1 VLRSLRAP
9 ALASLLL
16 VAACSGGDTDATPD
30 TTVAASTT
38 AAPTTTVVAPVIDS
52 AEVQPHATNVL
63 LATLTVATDSPARL
77 NVSLVEG
84 DRTRDLVTTET
95 VATEHTVPIRGL
107 HADRTQI
114 IRVTPL
120 SPDGALAGTATDVEI
135 TTKPLPFTLPEL
147 TATVSKPELMAPGY
161 TLFDPVQTTDM
172 AFNNEGRTEQPPGLL
187 VAVDE
192 LGEVVWY
199 LTHPRPIADA
209 RILDDGTLMF
219 ESLDTEVL
227 FADLDGNIRTRL
239 TSRLYDGTVG
249 NDVPTV
255 EVDTDALHHEAD
267 VLPNGNLISLSS
279 TVHTVEVPEP
289 LCGEAAADF
298 TGTYSF
304 ISDIV
309 AEVDI
314 ETGEVVSQYDL
325 WDLLDPLSDPER
337 RDICGTALQG
347 NAVFPVK
354 VYAGSPGR
362 IIDWTH
368 ANAVI
373 LDEARNVLMVSVR
386 HMNQVIGI
394 RYADD
399 ADGPAGELLWEL
411 GEDGTVPYEGDAFSH
426 QHAVELQSDGS
437 IQLYD
442 NRNEMPEPQ
451 QSRAVRITL
460 DGDGSTPT
468 AARQTWQY
476 LSTLNGQP
484 AYSFAV
490 GDADTQPNGNV
501 LITNGFYSL
510 GSGGLNSQIV
520 EVVPEGDNGGTV
532 AFELQVG
539 GPGGWFV
546 YRSERIPSLYPA
558 PI

>member
-1 VLRSLRAP
+1 MLRTLRSL
-9 ALASLLL
+9 ALASLLI
-16 VAACSGGDTDATPD
+16 VAACSGNDGGATD
-30 TTVAASTT
+30 TTAPDTT
-38 AAPTTTVVAPVIDS
+38 AAPTATVAAPAIES

-63 LATLTVATDSPARL
+63 LATLTVTTDTPARL
-77 NVSLVEG
+77 NVMLVEG
-84 DRTRDLVTTET
+84 DRTRNLVTTET
-95 VATEHTVPIRGL
+95 VGTEHTVPIRGL

-114 IRVTPL
+114 VRVTPL
-120 SPDGALAGTATDVEI
+120 GPDGTLVGTATDVEI

-147 TATVSKPELMAPGY
+147 TAAVSKPALMAPGY

-172 AFNNEGRTEQPPGLL
+172 AFNNEGRTEQPAGLL

-192 LGEVVWY
+192 RGEVVWY

-209 RILDDGTLMF
+209 RILSDGTLMF
-219 ESLDTEVL
+219 ESLDTEVV
-227 FADLDGNIRTRL
+227 FADLDGNIRSRL

-249 NDVPTV
+249 NEVPTV
-255 EVDTDALHHEAD
+255 QVDTDALHHEAD

-304 ISDIV
+304 ISDV
-309 AEVDI
+309 VVEVDI
-314 ETGEVVSQYDL
+314 ETGEVLSQYDL
-325 WDLLDPLSDPER
+325 WDLLDPLSDPQR
-337 RDICGTALQG
+337 RDICGTAMQG

-373 LDEARNVLMVSVR
+373 LDEGRNVLMVSVR

-399 ADGPAGELLWEL
+399 ADGAAGELLWEL

-426 QHAVELQSDGS
+426 QHAVELQPDGS

-460 DGDGSTPT
+460 EGDGSTPT

-476 LSTLNGQP
+476 LSTLNDQP

-546 YRSERIPSLYPA
+546 YRAERIPTLYPVA
-558 PI
+558 I

>member
-1 VLRSLRAP
+1 MLRTLRPLAVAVLVLFT
-9 ALASLLL
+9 
-16 VAACSGGDTDATPD
+16 ACSGENKGTTTSAAT
-30 TTVAASTT
+30 S
-38 AAPTTTVVAPVIDS
+38 APTSTAVAPTIET
-52 AEVQPHATNVL
+52 ATVQPHANNVL
-63 LATLTVATDSPARL
+63 LATLSASTDAPARL
-77 NVSLVEG
+77 SVSLVDG
-84 DRTRDLVTTET
+84 DRSRDLVTTET
-95 VATEHTVPIRGL
+95 VGTEHTVPIRGL
-107 HADRTQI
+107 HADRTQT
-114 IRVTPL
+114 IRITPI
-120 SPDGALAGTATDVEI
+120 SPDGSLVGAATDVEI

-147 TATVSKPELMAPGY
+147 TAAVSKPDLMAPGY

-172 AFNNEGRTEQPPGLL
+172 AFNNEGRAEQPAGLL

-192 LGEVVWY
+192 QGEVVWY

-209 RILDDGTLMF
+209 RILPDGTLMY
-219 ESLDTEVL
+219 ESLDTEVV
-227 FADLDGNIRTRL
+227 FADLDGNIRSRL

-255 EVDTDALHHEAD
+255 KVDTDALHHEAD
-267 VLPNGNLISLSS
+267 VLPNGNLISLSA

-304 ISDIV
+304 ISDLV
-309 AEVDI
+309 VEVDI

-325 WDLLDPLSDPER
+325 WELLDPMADPER
-337 RDICGTALQG
+337 RDICGTAMQG

-354 VYAGSPGR
+354 VYADSPGR

-373 LDEARNVLMVSVR
+373 LDEDRNVLMVSVR

-411 GEDGTVPYEGDAFSH
+411 GEDGTVPYDGDAFSH
-426 QHAVELQSDGS
+426 QHAVELQPDGS

-451 QSRAVRITL
+451 QSRAVRIAL
-460 DGDGSTPT
+460 EGDGSTPT
-468 AARQTWQY
+468 GARQVWQY

-546 YRSERIPSLYPA
+546 YRAERIPSLYPTA
-558 PI
+558 V

>member
-1 VLRSLRAP
+1 VRRLLRST

-16 VAACSGGDTDATPD
+16 ITACSGGGDSTATTAP
-30 TTVAASTT
+30 AST
-38 AAPTTTVVAPVIDS
+38 AAPTTSTPPSIS
-52 AEVQPHATNVL
+52 RAEVESNPDNVL
-63 LATLTVATDSPARL
+63 LATLTATTDTPARL
-77 NVSLVEG
+77 AVSLVEG
-84 DRTRDLVTTET
+84 DRSRDLVTTET
-95 VATEHTVPIRGL
+95 VGTEHTVPIRGL
-107 HADRTQI
+107 HADRTQT
-114 IRVTPL
+114 IRVTPI
-120 SPDGALAGTATDVEI
+120 SADGSLVGSATDVEI
-135 TTKPLPFTLPEL
+135 TTEPLPFTLPEL
-147 TATVSKPELMAPGY
+147 TAAVSKPDLMAPGY

-172 AFNNEGRTEQPPGLL
+172 AFNNEGRAEQPAGLL
-187 VAVDE
+187 VAVDDQ
-192 LGEVVWY
+192 GEVVWY
-199 LTHPRPIADA
+199 TTHPRPIADA
-209 RILDDGTLMF
+209 RILPDGTLMY
-219 ESLDTEVL
+219 ESLDTEVV
-227 FADLDGNIRTRL
+227 FADLDGNILNRL
-239 TSRLYDGTVG
+239 TSRLYEGTVG

-255 EVDTDALHHEAD
+255 QVDTDALHHEAD
-267 VLPNGNLISLSS
+267 VLPNGNLISLSA

-289 LCGEAAADF
+289 LCGETPADF

-309 AEVDI
+309 VEVDI

-325 WDLLDPLSDPER
+325 WDLLDPLADPDR
-337 RDICGTALQG
+337 RDICGTAMQG

-354 VYAGSPGR
+354 VYADSPGR

-373 LDEARNVLMVSVR
+373 LDEDRNVLMVSVR

-399 ADGPAGELLWEL
+399 TNGPAGELLWEL

-426 QHAVELQSDGS
+426 QHAVELQADGS

-451 QSRAVRITL
+451 QSRAVRIAL
-460 DGDGSTPT
+460 DGEGSTPT
-468 AARQTWQY
+468 GARQVWQY
-476 LSTLNGQP
+476 LSTLNGQA

-510 GSGGLNSQIV
+510 GSGGLNAQIV
-520 EVVPEGDNGGTV
+520 EVVPDGDNGGTV

-546 YRSERIPSLYPA
+546 YRAARIPSLYPA
-558 PI
+558 AV

>member
-1 VLRSLRAP
+1 MLRSLRP
-9 ALASLLL
+9 LSLVSVLL
-16 VAACSGGDTDATPD
+16 VAACSGGGGDGKPADT
-30 TTVAASTT
+30 AAPTT
-38 AAPTTTVVAPVIDS
+38 AAPTTTVVAPAIDS

-63 LATLTVATDSPARL
+63 LATLTVTTDSPARL
-77 NVSLVEG
+77 HVSLVEG
-84 DRTRDLVTTET
+84 DTARDLVTTDT
-95 VATEHTVPIRGL
+95 VGTEHTVPVRGL
-107 HADRTQI
+107 HADRTQT
-114 IRVTPL
+114 IRVTPI
-120 SPDGALAGTATDVEI
+120 SPDGTLTGTARDVEI

-147 TATVSKPELMAPGY
+147 TAAVSKPDLMAPGY
-161 TLFDPVQTTDM
+161 TMFDPVQTTDM
-172 AFNNEGRTEQPPGLL
+172 AFDNEGRTEQPPGLL
-187 VAVDE
+187 VAVDAQ
-192 LGEVVWY
+192 GEVVWY
-199 LTHPRPIADA
+199 FTHPRPIADA
-209 RILDDGTLMF
+209 RILPNGELMI

-227 FADLDGNIRTRL
+227 FADLDGNVRTRL
-239 TSRLYDGTVG
+239 TSRLYDGQVG

-255 EVDTDALHHEAD
+255 EVDTDALHHEANL
-267 VLPNGNLISLSS
+267 LPNGNLISLSS

-289 LCGEAAADF
+289 LCGETADEF

-304 ISDIV
+304 ISDLV
-309 AEVDI
+309 VEVNV
-314 ETGEVVSQYDL
+314 ETGAVVSQYDL
-325 WDLLDPLSDPER
+325 WDLLDPLADPER
-337 RDICGTALQG
+337 RDICGTAMQG

-373 LDEARNVLMVSVR
+373 LDEDRNLLMVSVR

-411 GEDGTVPYEGDAFSH
+411 GEDGTVPYDGDAFSH
-426 QHAVELQSDGS
+426 QHAVELQADGS

-451 QSRAVRITL
+451 QSRAVRIEL

-476 LSTLNGQP
+476 LSTLNGEP

-490 GDADTQPNGNV
+490 GDADTLPNGNV

-510 GSGGLNSQIV
+510 GSGGLNSQLV

-546 YRSERIPSLYPA
+546 YRAERIPTLYP
-558 PI
+558 PSRT